1 MVAATTSHSATSSRP
16 TSFRDQPSSAS
27 SPRGLLA
34 LEGGGENAPG
44 NNQTPPAPE
53 LPAVL
58 QHALKSFQEKG
69 AAEDSDEEVIRERMG
84 LSLGEFLVQSNALA
98 SKAEARTK
106 EQLALAAKAKE
117 DLALAEEKL
126 V

>member
-1 MVAATTSHSATSSRP
+1 
-16 TSFRDQPSSAS
+16 
-27 SPRGLLA
+27 
-34 LEGGGENAPG
+34 
-44 NNQTPPAPE
+44 
-53 LPAVL
+53 
-58 QHALKSFQEKG
+58 
-69 AAEDSDEEVIRERMG
+69 VIRERMG